1 MCARLFE
8 QRLLP
13 LASGVDMAFVAL
25 LAAHVSLV
33 LDATL
38 ALRLSRRP
46 LRQAAAPLQRA
57 GAARRAPQRLAALRD
72 RVAHARPGL
81 LRARLKLRHYA
92 SDFLADSELFA
103 DWRSFGGSADV
114 CRLARGL
121 VPRVAGRDSAAISPQ
136 AAGVR
141 GADQENAQVL
151 RRRARSEEPHAARRP
166 PGRGHTAEWRWW
178 RAPTFALVRPSEL
191 LSRAWMKDARARL
204 PEHQAHHQPVQ
215 PHQPLCGV
223 GNSARHRR
231 RADAPQH
238 AQELRRA
245 GALLPRRAE
254 PARACTPS
262 TSASTSGP
270 CSDSRASERSC
281 RPSGRSATPNS
292 TSSAIPSRT
301 RPRCARCCAAST
313 SGSGRRLTMRAIST

>member
-1 MCARLFE
+1 
-8 QRLLP
+8 
-13 LASGVDMAFVAL
+13 
-25 LAAHVSLV
+25 
-33 LDATL
+33 
-38 ALRLSRRP
+38 
-46 LRQAAAPLQRA
+46 
-57 GAARRAPQRLAALRD
+57 
-72 RVAHARPGL
+72 
-81 LRARLKLRHYA
+81 
-92 SDFLADSELFA
+92 
-103 DWRSFGGSADV
+103 
-114 CRLARGL
+114 
-121 VPRVAGRDSAAISPQ
+121 
-136 AAGVR
+136 
-141 GADQENAQVL
+141 
-151 RRRARSEEPHAARRP
+151 
-166 PGRGHTAEWRWW
+166 
-178 RAPTFALVRPSEL
+178 VRPSEL